1 MSREPSDFEHNG
13 MPLHASPNA
22 GRMRQMQEPWLGL
35 FTAHRAHPAEQ
46 RLPGAP
52 GIVMPESGN
61 EVNGMNDEAESS
73 AQLPANEMPA
83 VPSLLQRAATG
94 TTGLVSTSVT
104 QATNQRQQ
112 ATSAEKPNE
121 PNAAVSSTMGQPSI
135 PVNGRHAES
144 AHGTEIKAAGGPDGE
159 GANLAGSDSLRND
172 FSDAVPLPPRVLV
185 QKHLTIQTE
194 ISSMSTASGPGGP
207 SLPGEAIMPL
217 MAAMGPPISLAGEA
231 GTLPG
236 RTLTSNDSFSAAAVI
251 PAAVPVRF
259 ARTPMG
265 AGNIPTGNIQSAMP
279 ETQPRSDR
287 SERALLERLNDRAS
301 RQQQAGVGRRVHIGN
316 LRITVQRPAMAAAQ
330 TPPSAPS
337 AQPQQAPAAAGQPLF
352 NPWERHYMAF
362 D

>member
-1 MSREPSDFEHNG
+1 MSREPSYFEHNG

-144 AHGTEIKAAGGPDGE
+144 AHGT
-159 GANLAGSDSLRND
+159 
-172 FSDAVPLPPRVLV
+172 
-185 QKHLTIQTE
+185 
-194 ISSMSTASGPGGP
+194 
-207 SLPGEAIMPL
+207 
-217 MAAMGPPISLAGEA
+217 
-231 GTLPG
+231 
-236 RTLTSNDSFSAAAVI
+236 
-251 PAAVPVRF
+251 
-259 ARTPMG
+259 
-265 AGNIPTGNIQSAMP
+265 
-279 ETQPRSDR
+279 
-287 SERALLERLNDRAS
+287 
-301 RQQQAGVGRRVHIGN
+301 
-316 LRITVQRPAMAAAQ
+316 
-330 TPPSAPS
+330 
-337 AQPQQAPAAAGQPLF
+337 
-352 NPWERHYMAF
+352 
-362 D
+362 